1 MCISKPGKG
10 RQHTMR
16 GYTAGRERQSF
27 WEFRYQRWL
36 ITSLGIQ
43 RLCRWIRSSS
53 WRKCATTDGKGKEY
67 QGFRIIGNMLWY
79 KSGTEWRKK
88 HLPALRLPRLPG
100 QRPQPGTARP
110 LPLQN
115 DHIRHFSAQPIIY
128 PLNSIKRFP
137 APVSA
142 PQAYYDCCNSH
153 M

>member
-53 WRKCATTDGKGKEY
+53 WRKCATTARKGKEY
-67 QGFRIIGNMLWY
+67 QGFRAIGNMLWY

-88 HLPALRLPRLPG
+88 PLPALRLSRLPG
-100 QRPQPGTARP
+100 QRPPPPDRTAPGTVCP
-110 LPLQN
+110 C
-115 DHIRHFSAQPIIY
+115 
-128 PLNSIKRFP
+128 P
-137 APVSA
+137 AIMTVSA
-142 PQAYYDCCNSH
+142 ISRHSLSFPHSTA
-153 M
+153 